1 MIFGLL
7 EYHRVSRVIPWRRL
21 NRRMNPAEV
30 LSVKDRIDV
39 EGSEHFRCVY
49 HRSGLLLRDSLGG
62 LRAGWVSAGSP
73 GGA

>member
-7 EYHRVSRVIPWRRL
+7 ESHKMSHVIPGRRL
-21 NRRMNPAEV
+21 KRRVNPAEV

-49 HRSGLLLRDSLGG
+49 HSSGLLLRDSLGG